1 MTALRTAACAWALL
15 TGVTAVRAAE
25 QASAAGPLVI
35 DGEAAVVTIVVRPD
49 RAASFDAVIKKLE
62 SALARSQQGQ
72 RRTQAAGWQIFRAQE
87 QVQGNVGY
95 VMRIDPVVKGADY
108 DIPRI
113 LGEELPAEAADL
125 ARAYREAQAGRSLMA
140 LHRVN
145 VPGLGGPAGGDG
157 PVPAPATVPV
167 LSFEAIDA
175 AMVTVLVRPELSAD
189 FEATLAHLG
198 RALQASPASGRKR
211 QAAGWRVFKGTQLFL
226 GNIPYVLS
234 LDPIVPRVEYDLIRL
249 IQETYPE
256 DVEAI
261 FAKYKAAF
269 VGQAISRLNR
279 R

>member
-1 MTALRTAACAWALL
+1 MTALRTVACAWALMV
-15 TGVTAVRAAE
+15 GVTAVRAGE
-25 QASAAGPLVI
+25 QASAPGPLVI

-49 RAASFDAVIKKLE
+49 RAASFDAVIQKLA
-62 SALARSQQGQ
+62 SARAGSRQPQ
-72 RRTQAAGWQIFRAQE
+72 RLAAGWQIFRAQE

-113 LGEELPAEAADL
+113 LGEELPGEAADL
-125 ARAYREAQAGRSLMA
+125 ARAYREAQAGRSFMA
-140 LHRVN
+140 LSRVN

-157 PVPAPATVPV
+157 PAPAPATVPV
-167 LSFEAIDA
+167 LSFDAVDA
-175 AMVTVLVRPELSAD
+175 AMVTVLVRPERSAD

-198 RALQASPASGRKR
+198 RALQASPAPGRKR
-211 QAAGWRVFKGTQLFL
+211 QAAGWRVFKGTQLFG

-234 LDPIVPRVEYDLIRL
+234 LDPIVPRVEYDPIRL

-256 DVEAI
+256 DIDAI
-261 FAKYKAAF
+261 YAKYKAAF